1 MNLRPNPIRYGSSS
15 THVEPLARRLASLKQ
30 VGGSTLVEYALVITI
45 LMTMLLGIADFSRAL
60 YAYHFVSNT
69 AREAA
74 RYAAVRGITCTND
87 NSCTAANSA
96 SGTAGATTQAD
107 IQAFVQ
113 NVPLGINA
121 ANVTATISW
130 PPQANSP
137 AICTNPLGP
146 QINAPGCTVQV
157 QVSYVFNFAFPFV
170 SSTALTMNS
179 TSQMIISH

>member
-1 MNLRPNPIRYGSSS
+1 MNLRTNPIRYGSSS

-30 VGGSTLVEYALVITI
+30 DGGSTLVEYALVITL

-60 YAYHFVSNT
+60 YAYHFVSNA

-74 RYAAVRGITCTND
+74 RYAAVRGSTCGND
-87 NSCTAANSA
+87 NSCTSANSA
-96 SGTAGATTQAD
+96 SGTGGATTQAD

-113 NVPLGINA
+113 NVPLGISA

-137 AICTNPLGP
+137 AACSNVSTE
-146 QINAPGCTVQV
+146 NAPGCTVQV

>member
-1 MNLRPNPIRYGSSS
+1 
-15 THVEPLARRLASLKQ
+15 
-30 VGGSTLVEYALVITI
+30 
-45 LMTMLLGIADFSRAL
+45 MLLGIADFSRAL

-96 SGTAGATTQAD
+96 SGTAGATGPAD

-137 AICTNPLGP
+137 ANCISV
-146 QINAPGCTVQV
+146 INAPGCTVQV